1 MLLADNQPT
10 LIDLKNTASFRED
23 PVYHIG
29 AIDETAT
36 SLAGGWFA
44 GWGLERATARPAA
57 AFIVKSSVGAMMLSP
72 NYNRNDLVKGFGPD
86 AVSCGFRS
94 YIPLTLI
101 QPLFAPDVK
110 YYAFNGDDIITQLVV
125 NKTNDKLAQYQIL
138 TENDFYRLVQTPSTR
153 ISDTAAITHLA
164 LHALARSEDSY
175 VLSAASACIL
185 GYRLLEG
192 EESAQQRRDF
202 IMSEI
207 LRILQETPSISRGLF
222 VRWHTSLRLIAGYL
236 FFQDGRDADAL
247 IHFSA
252 IFHYFIDLKRWPQAL
267 TNILIGISISGYLL
281 YQEGEIAKA
290 IDTWSKAEDILRY
303 GASVAEFQ
311 NFYAYGEL
319 GNAVQVAQF
328 CHTAVFCA
336 EKGGVLNDPSIAP
349 LNTTIDV
356 SKIIGPFSRLVAL
369 RRKIAR

>member
-1 MLLADNQPT
+1 MLLVDDEPT
-10 LIDLKNTASFRED
+10 LIDPKTTASLRED
-23 PVYHIG
+23 PGYHIG

-57 AFIVKSSVGAMMLSP
+57 AFIIKSSLGAMTLPP
-72 NYNRNDLVKGFGPD
+72 NYNRNDLLQGFGPN
-86 AVSCGFRS
+86 AVSCGVRS

-101 QPLFAPDVK
+101 QPLFSPDIK
-110 YYAFNGDDIITQLVV
+110 YYAFNGRDVITPLLV
-125 NKTNDKLAQYQIL
+125 NKTNDKLSQSRIE
-138 TENDFYRLVQTPSTR
+138 TESDFYRLVQTPSTR
-153 ISDTAAITHLA
+153 ISDTATITHLA
-164 LHALARSEDSY
+164 LHALARSQDSY

-192 EESAQQRRDF
+192 EESAQHRRDF

-207 LRILQETPSISRGLF
+207 LRILGETPSIQRGLF

-236 FFQDGRDADAL
+236 CFQDARDADAL
-247 IHFSA
+247 VHFSA
-252 IFHYFIDLKRWPQAL
+252 IFNYFIDLKRWPQAL
-267 TNILIGISISGYLL
+267 TNILIGVSISGYLL
-281 YQEGEIAKA
+281 YEAGEVAKA
-290 IDTWSKAEDILRY
+290 IDTWSKAEDVLRY

-356 SKIIGPFSRLVAL
+356 NKIIGPFSRLVAI
-369 RRKIAR
+369 RRKMVR